1 MNFTSLYK
9 NIKKNDQI
17 YLFDYR
23 KNSFFE
29 GIYKFFAIIV
39 SPLLIKLSPN
49 LISIFSLSFSVCG
62 LLFFINLNLELNI
75 VIIFFFLSFTL
86 DFADGLIA
94 RYQKT
99 TSFYGRF
106 IDGLF
111 DILVIGFL
119 KIIFILHLFNTNQN
133 YFESYYYYLII
144 LLHPIQHL
152 ILDRFSAMA
161 RWCNEINK
169 NNKIKP
175 YLRDKFLNK
184 ITLLLFDFQHVCIF
198 LLLFKSLFSS
208 AYIIEIY
215 FFISLIASLFSIFL
229 YIYLSKKN
237 FIKVSNQLDNKE

>member
-1 MNFTSLYK
+1 MNLILLYK
-9 NIKKNDQI
+9 EIKKYGRI
-17 YLFDYR
+17 YLFDYS

-29 GIYKFFAIIV
+29 GVYKFLAIIV
-39 SPLLIKLSPN
+39 SPILIKLSPN
-49 LISIFSLSFSVCG
+49 LISVFSLSISFIG
-62 LLFFINLNLELNI
+62 LFLFINLNLELNI
-75 VIIFFFLSFTL
+75 VIIFFFISFIL
-86 DFADGLIA
+86 DFTDGLIA

-119 KIIFILHLFNTNQN
+119 KIIFILYLFSTNQN
-133 YFESYYYYLII
+133 YFESYYYYLVI

-152 ILDRFSAMA
+152 ILDRFSAIA

-169 NNKIKP
+169 SSKIRP
-175 YLRDKFLNK
+175 YFRDKFLNK
-184 ITLLLFDFQHVCIF
+184 ITLLLFDLQHLCIF
-198 LLLFKSLFSS
+198 LLLFKNITRIDFM
-208 AYIIEIY
+208 IELY
-215 FFISLIASLFSIFL
+215 FFISLFASLFSIFL